1 MAHSRHQC
9 QSSNNLIDTIQKRVE
24 AVQFILEQNPDIDC
38 QDGDGR
44 SAVYLCAQNE
54 YSKCLK
60 LLINHRVKFN
70 LANSKGVMSVVID
83 EWIQIIKYIF
93 L

>member
-1 MAHSRHQC
+1 MGGMTPLMAACSSRRGE
-9 QSSNNLIDTIQKRVE
+9 RVE

-38 QDGDGR
+38 QDRDGR

-60 LLINHRVKFN
+60 LLIDHGANIN
-70 LANSKGVMSVVID
+70 LANAKGIMSVVING
-83 EWIQIIKYIF
+83 WVQLVKHS
-93 L
+93 LP